1 MSDRALSS
9 AIVIRIMSLSLEKTL
24 SAAQADPESTQFN
37 LILQLLD
44 LAISSLSTTEQLKLA
59 GDTIAQV
66 GQLYQLK
73 AEILFSSLETTASDY
88 DEREPILDSDL
99 LSGLLRH
106 SLTLNLEDLIEQPL
120 DRAPKKIKS
129 IQKTISKEELYKLI
143 DEQQEEDWQV
153 SHEENFTAWQETID
167 RYLNN
172 LPTNIKKIS
181 LLQIASSIDL
191 PLSVIWLTLLL
202 GEYQLEQTGDFYD
215 LEGIWVRCEFCRHC

>member
-1 MSDRALSS
+1 MS
-9 AIVIRIMSLSLEKTL
+9 ISLEKTL
-24 SAAQADPESTQFN
+24 SLAQADPESAQFS

-88 DEREPILDSDL
+88 NDREPILDSDL

-106 SLTLNLEDLIEQPL
+106 SLTLNLEDLIEQHPY
-120 DRAPKKIKS
+120 RTPKKSRS

-143 DEQQEEDWQV
+143 DEQEEEDWQV

-167 RYLNN
+167 RYLRK
-172 LPTNIKKIS
+172 LPRNTNKIS
-181 LLQIASSIDL
+181 LLQLANSIDL
-191 PLSVIWLTLLL
+191 PLSVLWLTLLL
-202 GEYQLEQTGDFYD
+202 GDYNLEQTGDFYD
-215 LEGIWVRCEFCRHC
+215 LEGIWINSPLDK